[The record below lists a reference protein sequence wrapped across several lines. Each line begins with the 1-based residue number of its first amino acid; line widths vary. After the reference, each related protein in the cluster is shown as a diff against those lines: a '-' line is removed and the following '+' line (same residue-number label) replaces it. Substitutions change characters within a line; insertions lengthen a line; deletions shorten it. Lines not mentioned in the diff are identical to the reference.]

1 MSTIRTALVAGGGV
15 AGPVVGL
22 ALRKAGIEPTV
33 FEAYPSPAGGVG
45 GTLAIAPNGVD
56 ALRTVGAGDAVRAVG
71 LPLTRTVMADRGGRR
86 LGEFAALPGLPP
98 SLAVWRA
105 DLQRAL
111 HEHAVAAGVE
121 VLFGRRLAGA
131 DASAAGV
138 TARFAD
144 GSTATADLLV
154 GADGI
159 RSTVRALIDPGA
171 PGPQHVPLLNFV
183 GVAAIA
189 PAEIPDA
196 SYFVFGRRAFLGYWS
211 QPDGTTAW
219 FANVPHAEPMTAAEA
234 RRRPPHEWLAFLRDT
249 YADDAPGR
257 DLLAHTDAGDVACL
271 GSLEIM
277 PPVPHW
283 HRGRM
288 VLVGDAV
295 HAPSPSSGQGASL
308 AAESAVEL
316 ARCLRDCPD
325 VPTALATYEALRRR
339 RVEKVAARAAKTN
352 NAKAFGPF
360 AVGMMR
366 LMMPLA
372 MRTFLTPERT
382 LGPEQRHRIE
392 WDRPVMAAER

>member
-1 MSTIRTALVAGGGV
+1 MTTVRTALVAGGGI
-15 AGPVVGL
+15 AGPVVAL
-22 ALRKAGIEPTV
+22 ALRRAGIEATV
-33 FEAYPSPAGGVG
+33 FEASTSPADGVG

-56 ALRTVGAGDAVRAVG
+56 ALRTVGADEAVRAVG
-71 LPLTRTVMADRGGRR
+71 LALTRTVMADSSGRR
-86 LGEFAALPGLPP
+86 LGEFAALSGLPP
-98 SLAVWRA
+98 SLAVWRS

-111 HEHAVAAGVE
+111 HERALTAGIE
-121 VLFGRRLAGA
+121 VVFGRRVVGA
-131 DASAAGV
+131 DESDGAIS
-138 TARFAD
+138 ARFAD
-144 GSTATADLLV
+144 GGTATGDLLV

-159 RSTVRALIDPGA
+159 RSTVRQLIDPAA

-183 GVAAIA
+183 GVAATA
-189 PAEIPDA
+189 PAEVADA

-219 FANVPHAEPMTAAEA
+219 FANVPSQEPLTPAEG
-234 RRRPPHEWLAFLRDT
+234 RRRPADDWLSYLREI
-249 YADDAPGR
+249 YADDTPGR
-257 DLLAHTDAGDVACL
+257 ELLAHTDAGSVACL

-277 PPVPHW
+277 PKVPRW

-316 ARCLRDCPD
+316 ARCLRDCPG
-325 VPTALATYEALRRR
+325 VTSALTTYESLRRR

-360 AVGMMR
+360 AVAMMR

-392 WDRPVMAAER
+392 WDRPVAAAAR

>member
-1 MSTIRTALVAGGGV
+1 MSTIGTALVAGGGV
-15 AGPVVGL
+15 AGPVVAL
-22 ALRKAGIEPTV
+22 ALRKAGIVPTV
-33 FEAYPSPAGGVG
+33 FEAYASPADGVG
-45 GTLAIAPNGVD
+45 GTLAIAPNGID
-56 ALRTVGAGDAVRAVG
+56 ALRVVGAEDAVRAVG
-71 LPLTRTVMADRGGRR
+71 LPLTRTVVADRCGRR
-86 LGEFAALPGLPP
+86 LGEFPALRGLPP
-98 SLAVWRA
+98 SLAVWRSE
-105 DLQRAL
+105 LQRAL
-111 HEHAVAAGVE
+111 HERAVAAGAEFV
-121 VLFGRRLAGA
+121 FDRRLVGT
-131 DASAAGV
+131 DESDRGI

-144 GSTATADLLV
+144 GSTATGDLLV

-159 RSTVRALIDPGA
+159 RSTVRGLIDPSA
-171 PGPQHVPLLNFV
+171 PGPRHVPLLNFV
-183 GVAAIA
+183 GVAATA
-189 PAEIPDA
+189 PAELADA

-219 FANVPHAEPMTAAEA
+219 FANVPSAEPMTAAQA
-234 RRRPPHEWLAFLRDT
+234 QRRPADDWLAHLRDI
-249 YADDAPGR
+249 YADDTPGR
-257 DLLAHTDAGDVACL
+257 ELLAHTDAGDVACL

-277 PPVPHW
+277 PTVPRW

-325 VPTALATYEALRRR
+325 LASALSTYEGLRRR
-339 RVEKVAARAAKTN
+339 RVEKVAARAVKTN

-360 AVGMMR
+360 AVAMMR

-392 WDRPVMAAER
+392 WDRPVVAAAR